1 MTLSDSYVPLQFYKF
16 PRGSNDTLFEWPR
29 LKMKQGHSVIYGIRR
44 AMITSAASDGDMS
57 VVSIL
62 ISAFSGAS

>member
-1 MTLSDSYVPLQFYKF
+1 MSEFAAAFQFYIA
-16 PRGSNDTLFEWPR
+16 RRSRDTCREWPR
-29 LKMKQGHSVIYGIRR
+29 VEVMQGHSVSYGIKR